1 MAQQA
6 VSDAGTQAA
15 GAEGPAADT
24 QLIRSAWGAAA
35 IHAGPAATAEA
46 RNQTGSTQ
54 QERLREVH

>member
-6 VSDAGTQAA
+6 VSDAGTQ
-15 GAEGPAADT
+15 ADT